1 VKSPFSPVN
10 NGIND
15 NLNVLKRKE
24 DAENDEKRRSKDRRG
39 VRVLT

>member
-10 NGIND
+10 DGIND

-24 DAENDEKRRSKDRRG
+24 DAENDEKEGARIEG
-39 VRVLT
+39 E